1 MPRKIARLATPDS
14 QDRLFPPQTDVSDL
28 PEIFRAPILHSRN
41 ARSQLAGEAAMK
53 VFNVQSRRKRW
64 LFGLVMVFIA
74 MQLIPILAYA
84 QNLGSTPQLNHAV
97 QGQNAAQPEGALLN
111 LVNWVGNVVAPLG
124 AALCVVM
131 AVVSYAHGRGVA
143 RWAVAALG
151 LLLISGLTRL
161 LEFWIN
167 SGQAGVQ

>member
-1 MPRKIARLATPDS
+1 
-14 QDRLFPPQTDVSDL
+14 LFLKTCISDL
-28 PEIFRAPILHSRN
+28 LEIFNPPILRSRS
-41 ARSQLAGEAAMK
+41 ARSQLAAEVAMK
-53 VFNVQSRRKRW
+53 GCDFQSGRQRW
-64 LFGLVMVFIA
+64 LLGLVVVLVT
-74 MQLIPILAYA
+74 MQLIPVLAYA
-84 QNLGSTPQLNHAV
+84 QNLGSTPQLNRAV

-131 AVVSYAHGRGVA
+131 AVISYAHGRGVA